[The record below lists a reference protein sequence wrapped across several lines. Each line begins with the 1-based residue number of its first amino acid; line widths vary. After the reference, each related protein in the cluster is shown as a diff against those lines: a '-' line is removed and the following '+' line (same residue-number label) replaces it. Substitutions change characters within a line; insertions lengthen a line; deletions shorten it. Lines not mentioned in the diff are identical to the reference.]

1 MKDILVLAYAVSPSK
16 GSEYAVAWNYVTAM
30 SRYHRLTVLYG
41 TSGEHM
47 GDTVEMERYLRE
59 HPVPN
64 VTFVAVAPN
73 GSMRSTSEGFASIR
87 FISLIDSG
95 TSRFIVQQESWSE
108 KNISI

>member
-1 MKDILVLAYAVSPSK
+1 MTMKDILVLAYAVSPSK

-30 SRYHRLTVLYG
+30 SCYHRLTVLYG

-64 VTFVAVAPN
+64 VTFGIN
-73 GSMRSTSEGFASIR
+73 R
-87 FISLIDSG
+87 FIA
-95 TSRFIVQQESWSE
+95 QQRNWFE